1 MNTKF
6 LFNGGLLVL
15 SLTLVIACGNKKTLN
30 SRIAL
35 NEVAFHLESNP
46 VYETA
51 DLDYGEVRFQQRRD
65 STLLASYQLLES
77 YGYVRLELQKER
89 RRFLSK
95 DTTLSYNVHL
105 TEKSI
110 PFVIEKT
117 DKKATVQTFY
127 YELDRDDE
135 PLIEQTGKNRA
146 KVTVTLTR
154 RETDFA
160 DFAKRTVSNNAS
172 FIKKTYQFRFD
183 DASGWRIT
191 K

>member
-77 YGYVRLELQKER
+77 YGYVRLELQKEGHNAILQCA
-89 RRFLSK
+89 F
-95 DTTLSYNVHL
+95 
-105 TEKSI
+105 
-110 PFVIEKT
+110 
-117 DKKATVQTFY
+117 
-127 YELDRDDE
+127 DRKVYS
-135 PLIEQTGKNRA
+135 LCNRKNRQESYRPN
-146 KVTVTLTR
+146 VLL
-154 RETDFA
+154 
-160 DFAKRTVSNNAS
+160 
-172 FIKKTYQFRFD
+172 
-183 DASGWRIT
+183 
-191 K
+191 